1 MDPKKTGTIILEA
14 RKKLNMTQK
23 DLADKLYVSDKAVS
37 KWERGLCFPDISVLI
52 PLTEILNISLYDLL
66 RGEKMN
72 KKEVE
77 ETLKNTINYSNSELK
92 RKKKKYMTMCS
103 IVIAI
108 VVLISSIALIYI
120 NKNKDIGAI
129 VDRDTIYDISYYSD
143 YKTSIDNTNGEKLEL
158 IIMKLPLN
166 WRERQFKISD
176 DTIKIN
182 YDVSYKEVVKA
193 YNDEDYV
200 KETMINNVSI
210 IFTTVSGVD
219 SVEIR
224 YTDYRYVITKD
235 KLLKAYNITDFD
247 KVIEK
252 DNWVKLVSKKL
263 TSDEFV
269 NDTFKLFDKN
279 EVSKEEL
286 NKEPI
291 AERK

>member
-1 MDPKKTGTIILEA
+1 MDPKKTGMIISGA

-92 RKKKKYMTMCS
+92 RKKKKYMAMSS

-143 YKTSIDNTNGEKLEL
+143 YKTSIYNTNGEKLEL

-166 WRERQFKISD
+166 WRERQLKIID
-176 DTIKIN
+176 NIIEIN
-182 YDVSYKEVVKA
+182 YNVSYKEVVKA

-200 KETMINNVSI
+200 KEAMINNASI
-210 IFTTVSGVD
+210 IFTTISGVD

-224 YTDYRYVITKD
+224 YTDYRYSISKD
-235 KLLKAYNITDFD
+235 KLLKAYNISDFD

-252 DNWVKLVSKKL
+252 DNWDKLVLEKL
-263 TSDEFV
+263 IDEDFV
-269 NDTFKLFDKN
+269 NDTFKFFDKS
-279 EVSKEEL
+279 EVSKKEID
-286 NKEPI
+286 KEPI
-291 AERK
+291 AEGK